1 MRVET
6 VNQFGPATIKG
17 TKKVWVSLI
26 TKSSYLPGLLTLDY
40 SLKETGSKYPLVAL
54 YTDTLEDHSRKEI
67 LSRGIPMQHVETLR
81 PSQHME
87 YSNDPRFYDTWTKLA
102 CFSLVQYERV
112 GLLDCD
118 MVVLYNI
125 DELMVLP
132 LDPGG
137 YEGQGKRVFAA
148 SHACTCNPLKKS
160 HYPKDWVRENCAFTQ
175 SEEDPDKS
183 QKEGAPPSTGV
194 GMINSGTV
202 VLEPSQG
209 AFEAI
214 LDKLQDSGAIS
225 SYLFPDQALLSDVF
239 RDRWVALPYIYNALK
254 TMREKGVHDRLWQDD
269 KVKIVHYIMTPKP
282 WDIKS
287 GEVNDVLFGWWWD
300 VNHKRLDDEKRHILE
315 CESHL

>member
-1 MRVET
+1 MRAET
-6 VNQFGPATIKG
+6 VNQFGPATIKS

-40 SLKETGSKYPLVAL
+40 SLKKTGSKYPLVAL

-81 PSQHME
+81 PSQHRE

-118 MVVLYNI
+118 MVVLHNI
-125 DELMVLP
+125 DELMDLP

-148 SHACTCNPLKKS
+148 SHAG
-160 HYPKDWVRENCAFTQ
+160 RESCAFTQ
-175 SEEDPDKS
+175 SEEYPDKS
-183 QKEGAPPSTGV
+183 QKEGAPPSTGI

-214 LDKLQDSGAIS
+214 LDKLQDSGAVS

-239 RDRWVALPYIYNALK
+239 RDR
-254 TMREKGVHDRLWQDD
+254 LWQDD
-269 KVKIVHYIMTPKP
+269 KVKIVHYIMAPTP
-282 WDIKS
+282 WDIKP
-287 GEVNDVLFGWWWD
+287 GEINDVLFGWWWD

-315 CESHL
+315 GEVTSSL